1 MQTNVKGIFA
11 CGDCVKGIMQISK
24 AVYEGTI
31 AGLSSIKYI
40 KNLSNIDK
48 NGKKVD

>member
-24 AVYEGTI
+24 AVYEGAK
-31 AGLSSIKYI
+31 AGLAVINYI
-40 KNLSNIDK
+40 RRN
-48 NGKKVD
+48 